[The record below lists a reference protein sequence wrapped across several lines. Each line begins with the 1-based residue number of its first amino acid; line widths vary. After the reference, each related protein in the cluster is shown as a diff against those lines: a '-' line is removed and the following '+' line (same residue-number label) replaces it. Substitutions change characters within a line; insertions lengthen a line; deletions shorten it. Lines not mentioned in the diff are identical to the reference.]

1 MVFQIM
7 PLAFIASSDEDP
19 DVASFWKDVWSE
31 SSSSQ
36 SAAAR
41 LYMTDILALLLEGKP
56 LTISLALRLLLS
68 SQTLLDWRLASCV
81 PPPLGNAETG
91 GMYLQV

>member
-1 MVFQIM
+1 MATDPNQRPDWPCVVIQIM

-19 DVASFWKDVWSE
+19 DVATLWKDVWSE

-56 LTISLALRLLLS
+56 LT
-68 SQTLLDWRLASCV
+68 V
-81 PPPLGNAETG
+81 PFPA
-91 GMYLQV
+91 

>member
-1 MVFQIM
+1 MTAQRVLQIM

-19 DVASFWKDVWSE
+19 DVAALWKDVWSE

-41 LYMTDILALLLEGKP
+41 LYMSEILALLLEGMP
-56 LTISLALRLLLS
+56 PIPRPTWQALGPCWFLFCS
-68 SQTLLDWRLASCV
+68 DI
-81 PPPLGNAETG
+81 
-91 GMYLQV
+91 